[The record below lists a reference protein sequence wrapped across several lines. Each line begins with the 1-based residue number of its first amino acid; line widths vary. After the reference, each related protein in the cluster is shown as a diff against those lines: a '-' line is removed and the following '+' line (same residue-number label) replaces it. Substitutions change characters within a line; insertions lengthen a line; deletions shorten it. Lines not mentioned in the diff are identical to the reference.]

1 VPRLTERER
10 DDLVEAFAG
19 GATHGELAVAFGISE
34 RHVRRLVAG
43 VVPAPEPLAVSTT
56 VEAAVEEFL
65 DGLELD
71 TASAITAEAALA
83 VARRLD
89 RADVRSAANLAA
101 RLVDLVADLRWQNRE
116 PDAVDDL
123 IRRREARRSVSRQSS
138 ELSGRLRLD
147 EESRLEQCEPE

>member
-1 VPRLTERER
+1 VSRLTEQER
-10 DDLVEAFAG
+10 DDLVEAFAC

-43 VVPAPEPLAVSTT
+43 VVSAPEPLAVSTT

-65 DGLELD
+65 DGELD

-89 RADVRSAANLAA
+89 RSDVRSAANLAA

-147 EESRLEQCEPE
+147 EESRLEQCESE